1 VTEPYQP
8 PAIAERVPVGDPLI
22 VGYTLSPKWRP
33 PAEPKSN
40 NTRQT
45 QKKD

>member
-1 VTEPYQP
+1 MTEPYEP

-33 PAEPKSN
+33 DAQ
-40 NTRQT
+40 QT
-45 QKKD
+45 DSTDKRREG